1 MQRETILI
9 SIGYAK
15 CFYLE
20 ILISLRCSL
29 FKNFIIIILI
39 ILLGS
44 LLFNNEKNVELL
56 VGNMADTKNKVVD
69 GVKYLNKTFDKEFEV
84 HDEPFTGIKEDT
96 FFEEK

>member
-1 MQRETILI
+1 M
-9 SIGYAK
+9 
-15 CFYLE
+15 
-20 ILISLRCSL
+20 

-84 HDEPFTGIKEDT
+84 HEVHDEPFTGIKEDT